1 MSKITGI
8 GGVFLKVSGDT
19 KNLLNWYH
27 EILGLDITE
36 YGINFL
42 GPNKFTLTTF
52 DNKESSK
59 TVLNFTVDNLVN
71 FLEKLKNN
79 NVKIIQEIKVYEYG
93 KFAQIEDVI
102 GNTIELWEPFDNNY
116 VKMVE
121 KEIYD
126 FSKIVDN

>member
-19 KNLLNWYH
+19 KKLLNWYH

-42 GPNKFTLTTF
+42 GPNKFTLITF

-59 TVLNFTVDNLVN
+59 TVLNFTVDNLDN

-121 KEIYD
+121 KEIDD